1 MSKSQRIA
9 TVEQARNDRPPS
21 GVTRTRDLEA
31 LGYSRTAIS
40 RMVQRGQL
48 ERLARGV
55 YATPSTATDAHRSLA
70 EVALR
75 APNAAVCL
83 LSALEYHDLTTQ
95 LPFEVWIA
103 VPTRSR
109 KPKLGGVRV
118 QFFDARYF
126 EVGLETVNVDGVP
139 VRVYNA
145 ARTVADCFK
154 YRHKIGLDVGL
165 EALKQGLR
173 ERRFTRDE
181 LWRMA
186 GVCRVQRVIT
196 PYLETAASA

>member
-1 MSKSQRIA
+1 M
-9 TVEQARNDRPPS
+9 
-21 GVTRTRDLEA
+21 
-31 LGYSRTAIS
+31 
-40 RMVQRGQL
+40 
-48 ERLARGV
+48 
-55 YATPSTATDAHRSLA
+55 YATPSAAAGAHRSLA

-75 APNAAVCL
+75 APNTAVCL
-83 LSALEYHDLTTQ
+83 LSALAYHDLTTQ

-109 KPKLGGVRV
+109 KPKLDGVRV
-118 QFFDARYF
+118 QFFDARSF
-126 EVGLETVNVDGVP
+126 EVGLETLNLDGVP

-154 YRHKIGLDVGL
+154 YRHKIGLDVAL

>member
-1 MSKSQRIA
+1 MNKNQRIA
-9 TVEQARNDRPPS
+9 TLDQETTPLLPS
-21 GVTRTRDLEA
+21 GVNRARDLEA

-40 RMVQRGQL
+40 RMVRRGQL

-55 YATPSTATDAHRSLA
+55 YAAPDAVTSAHRSLA

-95 LPFEVWIA
+95 HPFEVWIA
-103 VPTRSR
+103 VSSRSR
-109 KPKLGGVRV
+109 KPRLEGVRV
-118 QFFDARYF
+118 QFYDARHF
-126 EVGLETVNVDGVP
+126 EVGLETVDVDGVP
-139 VRVYNA
+139 VRVYTP

-154 YRHKIGLDVGL
+154 YRHKIGLDVAL
-165 EALKQGLR
+165 EALGQGLR

-196 PYLETAASA
+196 PYLEAASA